1 MRKVEL
7 LETERAALI
16 DLVHREIAENV
27 IDQRKARES
36 LAASIKD
43 AFTDSIDSSDWHYW
57 TERLRML
64 RQLKAKLEREETEGG
79 DG

>member
-7 LETERAALI
+7 LEVERAALI

-27 IDQRKARES
+27 IDQRKAREA
-36 LAASIKD
+36 LAASVKD
-43 AFTDSIDSSDWHYW
+43 AFVDGIDSSDWHYW

-64 RQLKAKLEREETEGG
+64 RQLKAKLEREEAE
-79 DG
+79 

>member
-27 IDQRKARES
+27 IDQRKAREALSAS
-36 LAASIKD
+36 LKEN
-43 AFTDSIDSSDWHYW
+43 FVDSIDSSDWHYW
-57 TERLRML
+57 TERLHML
-64 RQLKAKLEREETEGG
+64 RQLKAKLEREEE
-79 DG
+79 

>member
-27 IDQRKARES
+27 IDQRKAREA
-36 LAASIKD
+36 LAASVKD
-43 AFTDSIDSSDWHYW
+43 AFVDSADPSDWHYW

-64 RQLKAKLEREETEGG
+64 RQLKAKLEREEE
-79 DG
+79 

>member
-27 IDQRKARES
+27 IDQRKAREE
-36 LAASIKD
+36 LVAEVKD
-43 AFTDSIDSSDWHYW
+43 EFVDNVDSSDWHYW
-57 TERLRML
+57 TERLHML
-64 RQLKAKLEREETEGG
+64 RQLKAKLEREEE
-79 DG
+79 

>member
-7 LETERAALI
+7 LEIERAALI

-27 IDQRKARES
+27 IDQRRAREE
-36 LAASIKD
+36 LAASLKEN
-43 AFTDSIDSSDWHYW
+43 FVDSIDSSDWHYW

-64 RQLKAKLEREETEGG
+64 RQLKAKLEREEE
-79 DG
+79 